1 MIKIY
6 NFARGVRG
14 LRVAWQCEEMGLPYQ
29 VELLSYPTSDEYR
42 ALHPLG
48 SVPFLQDDGGVAMS
62 ESVAIMLYLAHRY
75 GPTPLLPQQQDL
87 RLARVLQLT
96 VFGETELGACMN
108 PLLGAHFVA
117 PEADKN
123 NWTVRGLRARGEQAI
138 GFVADML
145 GKYPFLAGSE
155 LSLADISTSCALG
168 MWTGGLDLTL
178 PDKLNAWCERLA
190 ARPAYQRALAQMKGD
205 EQAQA

>member
-1 MIKIY
+1 MITIY

-14 LRVAWQCEEMGLPYQ
+14 LRVAWQCEEMGLPYN
-29 VELLSYPTSDEYR
+29 VELLSYPTSDAYR

-48 SVPFLQDDGGVAMS
+48 SVPFLQDDGGVAIS

-75 GPTPLLPQQQDL
+75 GPTPLLPEQHDP

-96 VFGETELGACMN
+96 VFGEATLGACIN

-117 PEADKN
+117 PEGDKN
-123 NWTVRGLRARGEQAI
+123 NWTVRGLRARGEQSI

-155 LSLADISTSCALG
+155 LSLADISISCALG
-168 MWTGGLDLTL
+168 MWKGGLDLPL
-178 PDKLNAWCERLA
+178 PDKLTAWRERLA
-190 ARPAYQRALAQMKGD
+190 ARPAYQRAVARMGGA
-205 EQAQA
+205 EQAPI

>member
-1 MIKIY
+1 MITIY

-29 VELLSYPTSDEYR
+29 VELLSYPTSDAYR

-48 SVPFLQDDGGVAMS
+48 SVPFLQDDGGVAIS

-75 GPTPLLPQQQDL
+75 GPTPLLPEQHDP

-96 VFGETELGACMN
+96 VFGEATLGACIN

-117 PEADKN
+117 PEPDKN
-123 NWTVRGLRARGEQAI
+123 NWTVRGLRARGEQSI

-155 LSLADISTSCALG
+155 LSLADISISCALG
-168 MWTGGLDLTL
+168 MWTGGLGLPVPEKLT
-178 PDKLNAWCERLA
+178 AWRERLA
-190 ARPAYQRALAQMKGD
+190 ARPAYQRATARMGGA
-205 EQAQA
+205 EQAPV